1 MDKYNI
7 AVLSCVRDVEPH
19 IEESLYYITEFKKL
33 FKSVKFFA
41 AENDSIDNT
50 YELAKKYSS
59 TVEGEIFKFDNLNS
73 KYKHR
78 THRLA
83 FLRNFL
89 LERARSYDYIIV
101 ADLDSILHNFNIEG
115 LKTCFEYDINSWD
128 AFGANCN
135 NKYYDVWALRNNEL
149 NYDCWDR
156 VHHEVQ
162 NGRIQ
167 AFSVKDH
174 IAKYQRKIELT
185 SKLIPVYSC
194 CGGMMIYKT
203 SSIANCKYNGIPKKC
218 ESPFNNKF
226 GICNSE
232 VSEHVNLNLEA
243 VFKNKAKIFINP
255 RLIVNCQIEHLH

>member
-1 MDKYNI
+1 MNKYNV
-7 AVLSCVRDVEPH
+7 AVLSCIRDCELH
-19 IEESLYYITEFKKL
+19 IEESLYHITEFKKL

-59 TVEGEIFKFDNLNS
+59 KVEGEVFNFQNLNS
-73 KYKHR
+73 KYKYR
-78 THRLA
+78 THRLS

-89 LERARSYDYIIV
+89 LEKARSYDYIIV

-135 NKYYDVWALRNNEL
+135 NKYYDVWTLRDDKL

-156 VHHEVQ
+156 VYHEVQ
-162 NGRIQ
+162 NGRLQ
-167 AFSVKDH
+167 PFSIKEHVS
-174 IAKYQRKIELT
+174 KYQVKIDPS
-185 SKLIPVYSC
+185 SKIISVNSC
-194 CGGMMIYKT
+194 FGGMMIYKT
-203 SSIANCKYNGIPKKC
+203 LSLIDCKYSGEPKRC
-218 ESPFNNKF
+218 ESPLHNKL
-226 GICNSE
+226 GVCNPE
-232 VSEHVNLNLEA
+232 VCCHVNLNTEA
-243 VFKNKAKIFINP
+243 VKKNKAKIFINP